1 MTLLN
6 DLRVDIADDSGTLRY
21 SDSQLITILGKAA
34 RRINRA
40 IYLIGT
46 DEEISV
52 DASGEITPAN
62 PDLQDLVLLQAECM
76 IVTRDA
82 QADLSSTG
90 GGGIYFV
97 DGEQTIDTRQRVGA
111 RASFLDSPHGPCA
124 ELKEAILIEK
134 MNRAGDDGILVW

>member
-6 DLRVDIADDSGTLRY
+6 DLRVNIADDSGTVRF
-21 SDSQLITILGKAA
+21 SDAQLITILGKAA

-46 DEEISV
+46 TEEISV

-62 PDLQDLVLLQAECM
+62 LDLQDLVLLQAECM
-76 IVTRDA
+76 VVSRDV
-82 QADLSSTG
+82 QSDLSAAG
-90 GGGIYFV
+90 GGGILFE
-97 DGEQTIDTRQRVGA
+97 DGEQTIDTRQRASA
-111 RASFLDSPHGPCA
+111 RTTFMNSPYNPCA

-134 MNRAGDDGILVW
+134 MNRSGDDGILVW